1 MWPFKSKIS
10 IIDEYT
16 TPSEFLQEEITDTF
30 VPNYFGAKHSAPLH
44 DASVI
49 KNSFKS
55 SPWPDLTLLKKSND
69 NKKAI
74 PWFNVANKCKDWVET
89 NNLPMHDGV
98 WYTGS
103 KIWSKV
109 YWDMTPNITHD
120 TDIYCESYRTFCS
133 VMTQMN
139 WWGHSYQSKDWNRS
153 IGNNG
158 TLNIKTTGRK
168 FIPSGDA
175 RFQGGIDI
183 WYPLDESLSVVDM
196 LKAYPSESHSHCRAA
211 YSPTQG
217 LVILP
222 NENAGKI

>member
-1 MWPFKSKIS
+1 MWSFKIKTP
-10 IIDEYT
+10 IIDQYT
-16 TPSEFLQEEITDTF
+16 CDKEEITGTF
-30 VPNYFGAKHSAPLH
+30 TPDYFGARHSNPLYDAP
-44 DASVI
+44 VI
-49 KNSFKS
+49 RQDLRSSFILPPKGMVTDTVIAAPS
-55 SPWPDLTLLKKSND
+55 
-69 NKKAI
+69 KKAM
-74 PWFNVANKCKDWVET
+74 PWFNAANECKDWVET
-89 NNLPMHDGV
+89 NNLPAHGGV

-103 KIWSKV
+103 KIWSKI
-109 YWDMTPNITHD
+109 YWDMTPNISHD